1 MRHLMILGLCV
12 FGAACDGQRSS
23 SMTSPSTSAAFP
35 ATQSQSL
42 QAGGPPVEVTFT
54 KWVPNYPFM
63 TGVTGGDV
71 PGIYAGE
78 VLSRIAYDNGA
89 IVKIRAR
96 YEVDGAGSDHDF
108 KAVIEGTETEQTGRA
123 VLNGVV
129 TEGWLTGARV
139 QVTFQKISTCAGFPT
154 GPCFQGTIRV
164 MPGSAE

>member
-42 QAGGPPVEVTFT
+42 QAGGPPVEITFT
-54 KWVPNYPFM
+54 KWIPNYPLM
-63 TGVTGGDV
+63 VGVTGGDV
-71 PGIYAGE
+71 PGVYAGE
-78 VLSRIAYDNGA
+78 VLSRVAFDNGV
-89 IVKIRAR
+89 IVKLRAR

-108 KAVIEGTETEQTGRA
+108 KAVIEGTQNQQTGTA
-123 VLNGVV
+123 MLNGVV
-129 TEGWLTGARV
+129 TEGWLTGAQV
-139 QVTFQKISTCAGFPT
+139 HVTFQRTSSCAEFLT

-164 MPGSAE
+164 MAGSAE